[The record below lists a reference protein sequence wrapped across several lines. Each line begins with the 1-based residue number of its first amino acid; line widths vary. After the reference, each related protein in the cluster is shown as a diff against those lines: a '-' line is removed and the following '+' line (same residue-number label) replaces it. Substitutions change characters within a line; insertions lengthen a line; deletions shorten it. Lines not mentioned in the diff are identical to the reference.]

1 MGTCTHLTK
10 NKRIRKCKKFARRG
24 GHTCWIHEKTST
36 QLSLDSDS
44 TPFRNLC
51 LGCQEDMGPENP
63 RQFCRKTYCP
73 QYDLLMEDYRRA
85 PRWASKEQTLLT
97 QFFNPLKQ

>member
-24 GHTCWIHEKTST
+24 KPVCWIHEKTEGAGDAAP
-36 QLSLDSDS
+36 LLDP
-44 TPFRNLC
+44 TRNLC

-73 QYDLLMEDYRRA
+73 VYDCLEAELYRAKRA
-85 PRWASKEQTLLT
+85 KRSPEQTVLT
-97 QFFNPLKQ
+97 QFFLPC